1 LRLNFKNS
9 NFYNKITMKINNNKY
24 TEMKKRM
31 IYVPPTIVVTQVVLE
46 GNIATQSF
54 KKTIDVEKWQDD
66 PEPSVNTNDDIWV
79 NF

>member
-1 LRLNFKNS
+1 MRLNFKNS